1 MEYIRKHRKWTM
13 VLFIAIGFL
22 FISGVIF
29 DGLGWWWLL
38 IPLFPFI
45 GLNIYL
51 YNDVLESKVTLTNQI
66 RLGLKWIALAELV
79 FVLIA
84 SFITPWWL
92 FGLTIPVALLAI
104 RNKLLGM
111 HPRIELSKKD
121 RDTVLVISAYL
132 FIVFLLFF
140 AVPSFIANN
149 HANPKDHFP
158 LDYVAVDSY
167 KLYGI
172 TPPYNREHV
181 IARSWYADTNNFVND
196 YVNVI
201 WSNQT
206 ANGERGNNRFCN
218 IPKRSEFEVYSDLE
232 LVGYIRDDCFMPTDE
247 FKGDVARIVLY
258 MYVTYQ
264 DDGLDRSHIDLS
276 LMKSW
281 AKIDPVSTVEMQR
294 NKAIQNRYGYSNRF
308 VNNPGLIRYIV

>member
-1 MEYIRKHRKWTM
+1 MEYIRKHRKWIM
-13 VLFIAIGFL
+13 VQFIAIGFL
-22 FISGVIF
+22 FIGGVLF

-38 IPLFPFI
+38 IPLFPLS
-45 GLNIYL
+45 GLTIYL
-51 YNDVLESKVTLTNQI
+51 YNDVLGSKAALTNQI
-66 RLGLKWIALAELV
+66 RLGLTWMFVAATG

-92 FGLTIPVALLAI
+92 FGLTIPIALLAF

-121 RDTVLVISAYL
+121 HDTVLIITSYMFV
-132 FIVFLLFF
+132 VFLLLFC
-140 AVPSFIANN
+140 VPSFIANN

-158 LDYVAVDSY
+158 LDYDAVDSY

-181 IARSWYADTNNFVND
+181 IARSWYDNADNFVND
-196 YVNVI
+196 FVNVI

-206 ANGERGNNRFCN
+206 ANGKRGNNRFCN
-218 IPKRSEFEVYSDLE
+218 IPKRSEYEVYSESE

-264 DDGLDRSHIDLS
+264 DDGLNRSHIDLS

-281 AKIDPVSTVEMQR
+281 AKNDPVSGVEIQR
-294 NKAIQNRYGYSNRF
+294 NKTIQSLYGYSNRF
-308 VNNPGLIRYIV
+308 VSNPGLIRYIV